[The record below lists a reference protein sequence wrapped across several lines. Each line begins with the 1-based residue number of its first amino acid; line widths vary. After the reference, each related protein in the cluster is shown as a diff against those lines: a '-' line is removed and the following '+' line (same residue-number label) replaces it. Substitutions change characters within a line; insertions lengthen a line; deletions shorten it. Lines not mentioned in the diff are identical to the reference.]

1 MPKTPKPKKPTK
13 LAGKRRSWPVPLT
26 IPPTAGAPAVE
37 ELRLLVLTGEEHWTG
52 GVVLPSRM
60 KAKIIFGTAVI
71 DLREALFP
79 AEAVLDIDVILGQ
92 ARVIVPPGVRVEFA
106 AAESMGEAKDRR
118 TPVALAPDAP
128 RLLIVASSWLGE
140 LHLVDV

>member
-1 MPKTPKPKKPTK
+1 MAARKTKPTK
-13 LAGKRRSWPVPLT
+13 LAGTRRPWPTTLT
-26 IPPTAGAPAVE
+26 IPATAGAPAVE

-52 GVVLPSRM
+52 GVVLPPRM
-60 KAKIIFGTAVI
+60 KAKVILGSGVI

-92 ARVIVPPGVRVEFA
+92 ARVILPPGVRVEFA

-118 TPVALAPDAP
+118 APVALPPDAP
-128 RLLIVASSWLGE
+128 RLLVTSTTWLGE
-140 LHLVDV
+140 LHLVDA